1 MTYPHSLASSAYIHP
16 PTRPGA
22 CHTHPSALP
31 ILVGRRADGCVAG
44 RGPMES
50 KKKPGGVL
58 PGPGS
63 EVTSV
68 ALHPRG
74 TAGNRYGG
82 EIVSDDIDV
91 LENATSTG
99 GESDVLAPPDPLA
112 APSADTPLRPSGD
125 GQDPTTG
132 RFVPGNRMGRGNPLA
147 RRANQLRVALYR
159 ECSAGDLS
167 AVIRRLIDKA
177 RDGDVAAAKVLLERL
192 LGPPVALDVATR
204 IERLEVLLQERRP

>member
-1 MTYPHSLASSAYIHP
+1 MSDITEDSDCVDCLA
-16 PTRPGA
+16 T
-22 CHTHPSALP
+22 
-31 ILVGRRADGCVAG
+31 
-44 RGPMES
+44 
-50 KKKPGGVL
+50 
-58 PGPGS
+58 
-63 EVTSV
+63 
-68 ALHPRG
+68 
-74 TAGNRYGG
+74 
-82 EIVSDDIDV
+82 DDSG
-91 LENATSTG
+91 NATGTRGQTG
-99 GESDVLAPPDPLA
+99 VLAPFDSVQP
-112 APSADTPLRPSGD
+112 ADTPLRPSGD

>member
-1 MTYPHSLASSAYIHP
+1 MSGE
-16 PTRPGA
+16 PT
-22 CHTHPSALP
+22 
-31 ILVGRRADGCVAG
+31 IDRA
-44 RGPMES
+44 
-50 KKKPGGVL
+50 
-58 PGPGS
+58 
-63 EVTSV
+63 
-68 ALHPRG
+68 
-74 TAGNRYGG
+74 TADQGDLQN
-82 EIVSDDIDV
+82 
-91 LENATSTG
+91 
-99 GESDVLAPPDPLA
+99 LAPAVGEMGLSDPLE
-112 APSADTPLRPSGD
+112 PIPADTPLSPSVPE